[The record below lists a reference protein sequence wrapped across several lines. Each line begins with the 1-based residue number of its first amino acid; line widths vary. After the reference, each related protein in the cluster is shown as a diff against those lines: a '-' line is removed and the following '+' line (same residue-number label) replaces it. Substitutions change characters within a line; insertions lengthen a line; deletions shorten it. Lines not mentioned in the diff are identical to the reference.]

1 MRFWH
6 GNCYVVW
13 QKCSIAANS
22 LEVFSCKAHAEKKQ
36 KEAIF
41 VSNSIA
47 LFSLIV
53 LVACIAIGFVLKK
66 NVGLIAVLAAA
77 VFGSAAGYTD
87 SQIIKGFSSSTF
99 IMLLGVS
106 LLCTI
111 ATNNGTLELAAKKFL
126 RLSAAMWP
134 SLRSSCT

>member
-1 MRFWH
+1 MLDRSKQF
-6 GNCYVVW
+6 G
-13 QKCSIAANS
+13 S
-22 LEVFSCKAHAEKKQ
+22 LLLQGHAEKKQ

-77 VFGSAAGYTD
+77 VFG
-87 SQIIKGFSSSTF
+87 
-99 IMLLGVS
+99 
-106 LLCTI
+106 
-111 ATNNGTLELAAKKFL
+111 
-126 RLSAAMWP
+126 
-134 SLRSSCT
+134 